1 MFNEKNLVKMKVVL
15 RCLTFKNVNKPS
27 RTYNFLFKKI
37 SSSIKVVF
45 TVKLECKQSFT
56 DFCMIFCYVKLGN

>member
-37 SSSIKVVF
+37 SSSIKV
-45 TVKLECKQSFT
+45 KLECKQSFT